1 MAQNLGKPLENLG
14 NGHCV
19 FSALSYG
26 LQMRHLCNENV
37 SAGITDCWMCRLD
50 VNAPDARP
58 ASEFGL
64 VSRSR

>member
-1 MAQNLGKPLENLG
+1 MAQNLGKPLENLR

-19 FSALSYG
+19 FSVLSYG
-26 LQMRHLCNENV
+26 LRMRHLCNENV
-37 SAGITDCWMCRLD
+37 SVSITDVWMCSLD
-50 VNAPDARP
+50 VHAADARP